1 MQLLLQQGLDPG
13 RMPYPIPGA
22 RRSAAGR
29 PPAERIQVKVVS
41 EAPRGGERS
50 KQPQRLDVDAEGSGG
65 SIEGSGGSSG
75 SGPSNDAAADHHD
88 HRDGDHRGCGA
99 A

>member
-13 RMPYPIPGA
+13 CRIRSPARAAQRRGGA
-22 RRSAAGR
+22 AA
-29 PPAERIQVKVVS
+29 AERIQVKVVS